1 VILHYVS
8 ALRVTG
14 KCAVCRCLYARG
26 QQSHSRKEVC
36 MSDKELAAEL
46 EEVRKKIDQARSR
59 LDVLEKRLK
68 TAFEKWLKRAKKQP

>member
-1 VILHYVS
+1 
-8 ALRVTG
+8 
-14 KCAVCRCLYARG
+14 
-26 QQSHSRKEVC
+26 